1 MYKILV
7 VSLALFLF
15 VLYTPAAFA
24 VGGELVTQTK
34 ATTSPSKNQVTTTD
48 LQLSP
53 TAIETKVRAYFTDA
67 PIMIEIAKCESNF
80 RQFTDAGN
88 VFYGGQGQGMIG
100 IFQFYESIHKTAAA
114 TLGYD
119 LATVD
124 GNIAYAKHLYKEQ
137 GVTPWQSCVPA
148 TVPVLDANTQ
158 KRIEIMKQI
167 IGLLQQL
174 LAMKLAEEG
183 K

>member
-1 MYKILV
+1 MYKKFF
-7 VSLALFLF
+7 AFLF
-15 VLYTPAAFA
+15 IFVCLASYTPAQAAESVASTTASTTVLTPTEIEAKVRTAFA
-24 VGGELVTQTK
+24 DTPV
-34 ATTSPSKNQVTTTD
+34 
-48 LQLSP
+48 
-53 TAIETKVRAYFTDA
+53 
-67 PIMIEIAKCESNF
+67 MIEIAKCESKF

-88 VFYGGQGQGMIG
+88 VFYGGAGGGMVG

-114 TLGYD
+114 ALGYD

-148 TVPVLDANTQ
+148 TPILDANTQ
-158 KRIEIMKQI
+158 KRIELMKQI

-183 K
+183 S

>member
-7 VSLALFLF
+7 VSLAFFLF
-15 VLYTPAAFA
+15 VMYTPAAFA

-34 ATTSPSKNQVTTTD
+34 ATTSPSKTQVTTTD

-88 VFYGGQGQGMIG
+88 VFYGGVGSGMIG
-100 IFQFYESIHKTAAA
+100 IFQFYEALHKTAAA

-119 LATVD
+119 LATVE
-124 GNIAYAKHLYKEQ
+124 GNLGYAKHLYKEQ
-137 GVTPWQSCVPA
+137 GTTPWQSCVPA
-148 TVPVLDANTQ
+148 VPVLDANTQ

>member
-1 MYKILV
+1 MHKTFF
-7 VSLALFLF
+7 AFLFLF
-15 VLYTPAAFA
+15 VCLASYTPVQAAESVASTTASTTNLTPAEIEAKVRVAFA
-24 VGGELVTQTK
+24 DVPV
-34 ATTSPSKNQVTTTD
+34 
-48 LQLSP
+48 
-53 TAIETKVRAYFTDA
+53 
-67 PIMIEIAKCESNF
+67 MIEIAKCESKF

-88 VFYGGQGQGMIG
+88 VFYGGAGGGMVG

-158 KRIEIMKQI
+158 QRIKLMMQLID
-167 IGLLQQL
+167 LLQQL
-174 LAMKLAEEG
+174 LVLKLAEEG
-183 K
+183 R

>member
-1 MYKILV
+1 MYKTFF
-7 VSLALFLF
+7 AFLFLF
-15 VLYTPAAFA
+15 VCLASYVPAQAAESVASTTASTTKLTPVEIEAKVRAAFA
-24 VGGELVTQTK
+24 DVPV
-34 ATTSPSKNQVTTTD
+34 
-48 LQLSP
+48 
-53 TAIETKVRAYFTDA
+53 
-67 PIMIEIAKCESNF
+67 MIEIARCESKF

-100 IFQFYESIHKTAAA
+100 IFQFYESIHKPIAT

-174 LAMKLAEEG
+174 LAMKLAEG
-183 K
+183 

>member
-1 MYKILV
+1 MYKTFF
-7 VSLALFLF
+7 AFLFLF
-15 VLYTPAAFA
+15 VCLGSYAPAQAAESVASTTASTTKLTPVEIEAKVRAAFA
-24 VGGELVTQTK
+24 DVPV
-34 ATTSPSKNQVTTTD
+34 
-48 LQLSP
+48 
-53 TAIETKVRAYFTDA
+53 
-67 PIMIEIAKCESNF
+67 MIEIAKCESKF

-88 VFYGGQGQGMIG
+88 VFYGGAGGGMVG
-100 IFQFYESIHKTAAA
+100 IFQFYESIHKPTAAA
-114 TLGYD
+114 LGYD